1 MIFSSFDWNK
11 PPARIIVVLVVVF
24 FRVKGFTRKGEEEDW
39 KFLLLPWEKDAAMV
53 VVFRVVGAKR
63 CMIVMMILLLL
74 LLMIA
79 SGLFAA

>member
-1 MIFSSFDWNK
+1 
-11 PPARIIVVLVVVF
+11 
-24 FRVKGFTRKGEEEDW
+24 
-39 KFLLLPWEKDAAMV
+39 MV